1 MARARKGTNSPKTFP
16 NGMSRKQMKR
26 KKPID
31 SSYMTEIKPLT
42 DNQKVAFEQHELGK
56 NLLLHGAAGTGKTF
70 ITLYLALQQV
80 LDENSPYDKIY
91 IVRSLVPTREIGFL
105 PGDHEDK
112 SALYQIP
119 YKNMVRYMFSMPDD
133 NSFDMLYDNL
143 RAQETISFWSTSFIR
158 GVTLDNSIV
167 IVDEFSNLNFHE
179 LDSMITRIGEDSK
192 IMFCGDITQTDLTR
206 ENDKNGISDFIKI
219 LQNMEDFSCIEFGI
233 DDIVR
238 SGLVKSYLIAK
249 YNLGF
254 KMFNFID
261 VNVNEIDVEPV
272 NENGVRYYPIPGA
285 DKYYPSVTSIT
296 SFKNAQFFKDWRN
309 KIGETEAN
317 RITARATQRG
327 TAFHNL
333 AEDYFKGEL
342 NTDKYLENNPL
353 SVRMFQAAKSTLN
366 QINNIHCLET
376 FLYSHYLGLAGR
388 VDCIAEFNGELAVI
402 DFKTSTKEKKEEY
415 IENYFVQETAYAA
428 MFLERSGIEVK
439 KIVTL
444 IATEEG
450 SIQVFEKY
458 NLDDYLQLLKTYIEE
473 FVRGRNV

>member
-1 MARARKGTNSPKTFP
+1 M
-16 NGMSRKQMKR
+16 
-26 KKPID
+26 
-31 SSYMTEIKPLT
+31 
-42 DNQKVAFEQHELGK
+42 FEFV
-56 NLLLHGAAGTGKTF
+56 N
-70 ITLYLALQQV
+70 
-80 LDENSPYDKIY
+80 
-91 IVRSLVPTREIGFL
+91 
-105 PGDHEDK
+105 
-112 SALYQIP
+112 
-119 YKNMVRYMFSMPDD
+119 
-133 NSFDMLYDNL
+133 
-143 RAQETISFWSTSFIR
+143 
-158 GVTLDNSIV
+158 
-167 IVDEFSNLNFHE
+167 VD
-179 LDSMITRIGEDSK
+179 
-192 IMFCGDITQTDLTR
+192 
-206 ENDKNGISDFIKI
+206 
-219 LQNMEDFSCIEFGI
+219 
-233 DDIVR
+233 
-238 SGLVKSYLIAK
+238 
-249 YNLGF
+249 
-254 KMFNFID
+254 
-261 VNVNEIDVEPV
+261 VNEIDVEPV
-272 NENGVRYYPIPGA
+272 NENGVRYYPIPNA

-296 SFKNAQFFKDWRN
+296 SFKNAQFFAEWRR
-309 KIGETEAN
+309 KIGENEAN

-342 NTDKYLENNPL
+342 NTNKYLENNPL

>member
-1 MARARKGTNSPKTFP
+1 
-16 NGMSRKQMKR
+16 
-26 KKPID
+26 
-31 SSYMTEIKPLT
+31 
-42 DNQKVAFEQHELGK
+42 
-56 NLLLHGAAGTGKTF
+56 
-70 ITLYLALQQV
+70 
-80 LDENSPYDKIY
+80 
-91 IVRSLVPTREIGFL
+91 
-105 PGDHEDK
+105 
-112 SALYQIP
+112 
-119 YKNMVRYMFSMPDD
+119 MFK
-133 NSFDMLYDNL
+133 F
-143 RAQETISFWSTSFIR
+143 
-158 GVTLDNSIV
+158 
-167 IVDEFSNLNFHE
+167 VDV
-179 LDSMITRIGEDSK
+179 
-192 IMFCGDITQTDLTR
+192 GDI
-206 ENDKNGISDFIKI
+206 
-219 LQNMEDFSCIEFGI
+219 
-233 DDIVR
+233 
-238 SGLVKSYLIAK
+238 
-249 YNLGF
+249 
-254 KMFNFID
+254 
-261 VNVNEIDVEPV
+261 EIDVEPV

-296 SFKNAQFFKDWRN
+296 SFKNAQLFKDWRN
-309 KIGETEAN
+309 KIGENEAN

-366 QINNIHCLET
+366 QIDNIHCLET

-402 DFKTSTKEKKEEY
+402 DFKTSTKEKKEPY
-415 IENYFVQETAYAA
+415 IDNYFVQETAYAA

>member
-1 MARARKGTNSPKTFP
+1 
-16 NGMSRKQMKR
+16 
-26 KKPID
+26 
-31 SSYMTEIKPLT
+31 
-42 DNQKVAFEQHELGK
+42 
-56 NLLLHGAAGTGKTF
+56 
-70 ITLYLALQQV
+70 
-80 LDENSPYDKIY
+80 
-91 IVRSLVPTREIGFL
+91 
-105 PGDHEDK
+105 
-112 SALYQIP
+112 
-119 YKNMVRYMFSMPDD
+119 MFKFV
-133 NSFDMLYDNL
+133 N
-143 RAQETISFWSTSFIR
+143 
-158 GVTLDNSIV
+158 
-167 IVDEFSNLNFHE
+167 VD
-179 LDSMITRIGEDSK
+179 
-192 IMFCGDITQTDLTR
+192 
-206 ENDKNGISDFIKI
+206 
-219 LQNMEDFSCIEFGI
+219 
-233 DDIVR
+233 
-238 SGLVKSYLIAK
+238 
-249 YNLGF
+249 
-254 KMFNFID
+254 
-261 VNVNEIDVEPV
+261 VNEIDVEPV
-272 NENGVRYYPIPGA
+272 NENGVRYYPIPNA

-296 SFKNAQFFKDWRN
+296 SFKNAAFFAGWRK
-309 KIGETEAN
+309 KIGENEAN

-366 QINNIHCLET
+366 QIDNIHCLET

-402 DFKTSTKEKKEEY
+402 DFKTSTKEKKEAY